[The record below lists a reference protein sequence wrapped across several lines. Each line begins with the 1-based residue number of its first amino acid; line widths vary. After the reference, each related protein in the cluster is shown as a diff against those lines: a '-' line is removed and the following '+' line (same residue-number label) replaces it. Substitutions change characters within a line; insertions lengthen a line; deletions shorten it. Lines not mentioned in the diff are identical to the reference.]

1 VSGGQVVLKV
11 VVKIKGDRA
20 FNTIRSITAPSKLIP
35 FESGVPT
42 PAQLAALPVA
52 SFDSFGDFV

>member
-1 VSGGQVVLKV
+1 

-42 PAQLAALPVA
+42 PAQLGALPIGT
-52 SFDSFGDFV
+52 FEDFA